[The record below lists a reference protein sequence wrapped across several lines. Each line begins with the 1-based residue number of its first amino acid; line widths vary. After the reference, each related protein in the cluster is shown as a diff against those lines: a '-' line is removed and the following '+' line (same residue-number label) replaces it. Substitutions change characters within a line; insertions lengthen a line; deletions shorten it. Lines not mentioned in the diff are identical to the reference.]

1 MSKHKYKFTNKK
13 HSVGGVV
20 ATIMAVAAIVLI
32 VFSIVLSF
40 KARGEGGEIVG
51 SLALMALAFSVFGLI
66 IGLLSYREFDR
77 YYTFSLI
84 GSLINGIIIIL
95 LIMLL
100 FVGI

>member
-13 HSVGGVV
+13 HSVGGVA
-20 ATIMAVAAIVLI
+20 ATIMAATAIVLI

-66 IGLLSYREFDR
+66 LYLFIDR
-77 YYTFSLI
+77 KPD
-84 GSLINGIIIIL
+84 
-95 LIMLL
+95 
-100 FVGI
+100 

>member
-13 HSVGGVV
+13 HSVGGVA
-20 ATIMAVAAIVLI
+20 ATIMAAAAIVLI

-40 KARGEGGEIVG
+40 KARGEGG

-84 GSLINGIIIIL
+84 GSLINGIIIVL